1 MSGIRFESLNWDG
14 NFRYPNMVRVF
25 TIGDG
30 SCLFH
35 GVISSFFSPYRKGE
49 LSGRPLDR
57 RAFVLKF
64 RQELADKLAEPASPG
79 DPSISWYQLL
89 SRGQLPEFSRT
100 VPEFSLPAMQ
110 AELRS
115 GGSVDNKYNELLSEI
130 LNKDIYL
137 LSSETKDLYI
147 TGNDS
152 DILFK
157 DRDSIVILYN
167 RGHYEVV
174 GVRDPSNS
182 AITLL
187 FKPDD
192 PFIESIR
199 TRMREIHKY

>member
-49 LSGRPLDR
+49 LSGRPLNR

-64 RQELADKLAEPASPG
+64 RQELADKLEEPARPDESSG
-79 DPSISWYQLL
+79 TWYEMLG
-89 SRGQLPEFSRT
+89 RGQLLEFSKT
-100 VPEFSLPAMQ
+100 VPEFSLSAMQ

-115 GGSVDNKYNELLSEI
+115 GGPVDNKYNELISEI

-137 LSSETKDLYI
+137 LNSETKDLYV

-152 DILFK
+152 DILYK
-157 DRDSIVILYN
+157 DRESIVILYN
-167 RGHYEVV
+167 SGHYEVI
-174 GVRDPSNS
+174 GVKDPSNS

-187 FKPDD
+187 FSPGD